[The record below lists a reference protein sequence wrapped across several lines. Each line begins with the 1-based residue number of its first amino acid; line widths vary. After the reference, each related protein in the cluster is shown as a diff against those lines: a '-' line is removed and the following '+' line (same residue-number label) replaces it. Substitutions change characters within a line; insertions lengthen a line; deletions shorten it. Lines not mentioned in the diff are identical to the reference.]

1 MLRFGRRV
9 VVPKGLCGLC
19 QVGVAMKHLCG
30 HGQQLLETWPGVRKK
45 VGLEQL
51 TDSPFTWLV
60 LKL

>member
-1 MLRFGRRV
+1 M
-9 VVPKGLCGLC
+9 VPKGLCGLC

-30 HGQQLLETWPGVRKK
+30 HGQQLLETWPGVREK

-51 TDSPFTWLV
+51 TDGPFTWLV